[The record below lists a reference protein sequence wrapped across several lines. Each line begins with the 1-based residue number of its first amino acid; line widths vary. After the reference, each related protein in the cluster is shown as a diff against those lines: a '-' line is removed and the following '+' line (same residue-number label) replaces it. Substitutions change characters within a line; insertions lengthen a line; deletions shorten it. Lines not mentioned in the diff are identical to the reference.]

1 MDWFIRR
8 GANLENVYID
18 SRGYSG
24 DVNKLLP
31 KSKVRFDS
39 KIGPDGQYAQ
49 NVILLKI

>member
-1 MDWFIRR
+1 MSIDGLVFIRR

-31 KSKVRFDS
+31 KSKS
-39 KIGPDGQYAQ
+39 
-49 NVILLKI
+49 